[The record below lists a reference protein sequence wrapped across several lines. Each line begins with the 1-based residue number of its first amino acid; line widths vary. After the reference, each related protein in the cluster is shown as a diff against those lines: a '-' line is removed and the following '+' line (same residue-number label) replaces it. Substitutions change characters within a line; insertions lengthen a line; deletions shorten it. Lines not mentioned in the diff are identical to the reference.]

1 MTSELAQT
9 ASETGGDHVVARVRG
24 AVKKFPGVLALDRV
38 DFEIGAGEVRALLG
52 KNGAGKSTLIRLL
65 TGASAPDAGEVV
77 IMGHRLADPGQSRTI
92 EAARHGVRAVYQ
104 ELSQVPEMSVAENL
118 FLGRWARKGGM
129 LSFREMERQT
139 ADILHRLGIDLDPAT
154 PVGRLSPAER
164 QLAEIARIFLG
175 EPKLVILDEPT
186 SSLAAAEVDLLF
198 KAVRTLASNGI
209 AVIYVSHRMEEIRQ
223 IASTATIMR
232 DGRVADTVDVAATST
247 RDIVRLMLGH
257 DESRD
262 EAITGKPGLADAPV
276 VLQATGI
283 VMAPKLD
290 GVDLELR
297 RGEVVGIAG
306 LLGAGRTELLEV
318 LAGLTTPD
326 AGSIAIDGRT
336 QSTADYRQRL
346 RLGLG
351 FTPESRKEDGIV
363 PELGVDENTVFT
375 DLSPVTVRGMLS
387 WPRIRAAT
395 EEIIGRMSI
404 KVPDPSVHVANLSGG
419 TQQNVVIGRWVH
431 ARSRILLLDEPTRG
445 VDVEAKRQIYAIIR
459 KLADEGK
466 SIIFVSSEIEEL
478 PQVCDRVVVLSGG
491 RLVAEFIAPAI
502 NTEELMASCL
512 SANE

>member
-9 ASETGGDHVVARVRG
+9 AANPGGDIVARVRG
-24 AVKKFPGVLALDRV
+24 AVKKYPGVLALDDV
-38 DFEIGAGEVRALLG
+38 DFDIRAGEVRALLG

-65 TGASAPDAGEVV
+65 TGADAPDVGEVV
-77 IMGHRLADPGQSRTI
+77 VMGHKLADPGQSRTI

-118 FLGRWARKGGM
+118 FLGRWARNGAM
-129 LSFREMERQT
+129 LSFGEMERQT
-139 ADILHRLGIDLDPAT
+139 AIILHRLGIDLNPAT

-164 QLAEIARIFLG
+164 QLAEIARILLG
-175 EPKLVILDEPT
+175 EPRLVILDEPT
-186 SSLAAAEVDLLF
+186 SSLAAAEVELLF
-198 KAVRTLASNGI
+198 KAVRALAAGGV

-232 DGRVADTVDVAATST
+232 DGRVADTVVVADTST

-257 DESRD
+257 DETQD
-262 EAITGKPGLADAPV
+262 ETIAGKPDLADAPV
-276 VLQATGI
+276 VLRASGI
-283 VMAPKLD
+283 AMAPKLD
-290 GVDLELR
+290 GIDLELR
-297 RGEVVGIAG
+297 RGEVLGIAG

-318 LAGLTTPD
+318 LAGLTSPD
-326 AGSIAIDGRT
+326 AGAVAIDGRT
-336 QSTADYRQRL
+336 LPVADYRRRL
-346 RLGLG
+346 ELGLG
-351 FTPESRKEDGIV
+351 FTPESRKEDGII

-375 DLSPVTVRGMLS
+375 DLSPVSVGGMLS
-387 WPRIRAAT
+387 WPRIRAAAAA
-395 EEIIGRMSI
+395 IIGRMSI
-404 KVPDPSVHVANLSGG
+404 KVPDPSVHIANLSGG
-419 TQQNVVIGRWVH
+419 NQQKVVIGRWVH

-459 KLADEGK
+459 RLADEGK

-491 RLVAEFIAPAI
+491 RLVAEFRAPGIDA
-502 NTEELMASCL
+502 EELMASCL

>member
-1 MTSELAQT
+1 
-9 ASETGGDHVVARVRG
+9 
-24 AVKKFPGVLALDRV
+24 
-38 DFEIGAGEVRALLG
+38 
-52 KNGAGKSTLIRLL
+52 
-65 TGASAPDAGEVV
+65 
-77 IMGHRLADPGQSRTI
+77 
-92 EAARHGVRAVYQ
+92 
-104 ELSQVPEMSVAENL
+104 
-118 FLGRWARKGGM
+118 
-129 LSFREMERQT
+129 
-139 ADILHRLGIDLDPAT
+139 
-154 PVGRLSPAER
+154 
-164 QLAEIARIFLG
+164 
-175 EPKLVILDEPT
+175 
-186 SSLAAAEVDLLF
+186 
-198 KAVRTLASNGI
+198 
-209 AVIYVSHRMEEIRQ
+209 MEEIRQ

-336 QSTADYRQRL
+336 QSAADYRQRL

-419 TQQNVVIGRWVH
+419 NQQKVVIGRWVH

-478 PQVCDRVVVLSGG
+478 PQVCDRVVVLNGG
-491 RLVAEFIAPAI
+491 RLVAEFTAPAI